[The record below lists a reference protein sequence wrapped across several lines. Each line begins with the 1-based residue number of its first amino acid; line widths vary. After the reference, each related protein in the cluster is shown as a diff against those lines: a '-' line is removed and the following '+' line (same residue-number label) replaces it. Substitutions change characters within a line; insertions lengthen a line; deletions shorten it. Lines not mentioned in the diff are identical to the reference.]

1 MIVNHSP
8 MLAGCAALIALVCAS
23 GATAQEAVDAN
34 SVRGNQVTT
43 SSVQYDVPNLMLVR
57 QDGQSVSLRKEMDD
71 GRPVVLNFIFTT
83 CGSICPL
90 MSQVLGV
97 FQRKLGAE
105 SAHVHLMSISIDPEQ
120 DTPGA
125 PARLCGSLWSRS
137 RLAVLHRNTRGEP
150 ERPTGVQCVP
160 RRQDEPYAGNLASR
174 GPRAAVDAA
183 GRLRDARSTAA
194 PLPST
199 ASGKMIRSGT
209 AAPLRAIAALVL
221 SALVGASALC
231 ADSEGEGIYRRGM
244 STSGVALRGERQP
257 GLYVE
262 GATAACVNCHR
273 RSGLGMKEGHLTIP
287 PVAGKY
293 LFHPRAGNV
302 DDLDLM
308 FVPGMHADRDPYTD
322 ATLSKAIREGVG
334 ADGKPLDVL
343 MPRFQLDDPQM
354 ACTDQLPEG
363 TFGGSVPGATES
375 TLHFATVLTPDSD
388 PAVRQGVLDVL
399 NKFFDD
405 KNHYTRAES
414 PRLRSSKRMM
424 FKVNRHWQLHV
435 WQLSGAPETWE
446 AQLRTQL
453 AAQPVFAVISGLGG
467 RNWAPV
473 HHFCES
479 EELPCLFPNVDLPV
493 DDVHAFDTLYF
504 SKGVL
509 LEAELIAHGLRAGND
524 HSHKHRII
532 QLYRRSDVGVEAAA
546 ALRKALGP
554 DEAAYIDAGLPDTAT
569 RKELRAAVAKAG
581 PGDVLVLWLR
591 SQDVAELGAVP
602 HGVRAVYMSGRMGGL
617 DLAPLPASWR
627 GITHMAYPFELP
639 ERRAVQVDYPMG
651 WFRMRQIPVVAA
663 QVQADTYLACII
675 LSDTINHMVDT
686 FVRDYLVERVD
697 DGLEHRVLTG
707 YYPRLTLTPG
717 QSFAS
722 KGGYLVHFSEG
733 PRSRVVAD
741 GEWVVP

>member
-1 MIVNHSP
+1 M
-8 MLAGCAALIALVCAS
+8 
-23 GATAQEAVDAN
+23 T
-34 SVRGNQVTT
+34 
-43 SSVQYDVPNLMLVR
+43 
-57 QDGQSVSLRKEMDD
+57 
-71 GRPVVLNFIFTT
+71 
-83 CGSICPL
+83 
-90 MSQVLGV
+90 
-97 FQRKLGAE
+97 
-105 SAHVHLMSISIDPEQ
+105 
-120 DTPGA
+120 
-125 PARLCGSLWSRS
+125 
-137 RLAVLHRNTRGEP
+137 
-150 ERPTGVQCVP
+150 
-160 RRQDEPYAGNLASR
+160 
-174 GPRAAVDAA
+174 
-183 GRLRDARSTAA
+183 
-194 PLPST
+194 
-199 ASGKMIRSGT
+199 RSGT
-209 AAPLRAIAALVL
+209 APVLRTIAAALV
-221 SALVGASALC
+221 VGACVLAPALC

-244 STSGVALRGERQP
+244 SGTGVPVRGERQP

-287 PVAGKY
+287 PVAGKF

-322 ATLSKAIREGVG
+322 ATLSAAIRDGIG

-354 ACTDQLPEG
+354 AALITYLRGLSPG
-363 TFGGSVPGATES
+363 PSPGATDS

-388 PAVRQGVLDVL
+388 PAVRQGVVDVL
-399 NKFFDD
+399 TKFFDD

-435 WQLSGAPETWE
+435 WQLTGAPETWE
-446 AQLRTQL
+446 AQLRAKL
-453 AAQPVFAVISGLGG
+453 AAQPVLAVISGLGA
-467 RNWAPV
+467 RTWAPV
-473 HHFCES
+473 HRFCES

-493 DDVHAFDTLYF
+493 DDGHAYDSLYF

-509 LEAELIAHGLRAGND
+509 LEAELIAHALHAQGEHREGR
-524 HSHKHRII
+524 RII
-532 QLYRRSDVGVEAAA
+532 QVYRRSDVGADAAA
-546 ALRKALGP
+546 ALTRALGQDGNSFIDASLPGTASRAQLRRAVRKAG
-554 DEAAYIDAGLPDTAT
+554 
-569 RKELRAAVAKAG
+569 R
-581 PGDVLVLWLR
+581 GDVLVLWLR
-591 SQDVAELGAVP
+591 PPDIAELGAVP
-602 HGVRAVYMSGRMGGL
+602 SGVATVYMSGRMGGL

-697 DGLEHRVLTG
+697 DGLEHRILTG

-722 KGGYLVHFSEG
+722 KGGYLVHFPAG
-733 PRSRVVAD
+733 LKGRVVAD
-741 GEWVVP
+741 GEWIVP